1 MVRRCPSN
9 VFPEWLQLQT
19 FYDGTLPAS
28 RILLDSAA
36 NGSLR
41 TKTPEE
47 ALELIELLEKLEAS
61 AAGTLMACGICGG
74 PHENH
79 NCMSFEDD
87 QFSTAQVNY
96 VNNQPRPP
104 YNDPHSNTYNPG

>member
-19 FYDGTLPAS
+19 FYDGTLPTS

-47 ALELIELLEKLEAS
+47 ALELIEL
-61 AAGTLMACGICGG
+61 
-74 PHENH
+74 
-79 NCMSFEDD
+79 
-87 QFSTAQVNY
+87 
-96 VNNQPRPP
+96 
-104 YNDPHSNTYNPG
+104 

>member
-19 FYDGTLPAS
+19 FYDGTLPTC
-28 RILLDSAA
+28 RILLDSAD

-47 ALELIELLEKLEAS
+47 ALGLID
-61 AAGTLMACGICGG
+61 I
-74 PHENH
+74 
-79 NCMSFEDD
+79 
-87 QFSTAQVNY
+87 
-96 VNNQPRPP
+96 
-104 YNDPHSNTYNPG
+104 

>member
-1 MVRRCPSN
+1 MVRKCPSN

-36 NGSLR
+36 NGSLH

-47 ALELIELLEKLEAS
+47 ALEPIEL
-61 AAGTLMACGICGG
+61 
-74 PHENH
+74 
-79 NCMSFEDD
+79 
-87 QFSTAQVNY
+87 
-96 VNNQPRPP
+96 
-104 YNDPHSNTYNPG
+104 

>member
-1 MVRRCPSN
+1 MIRRCPNN

-19 FYDGTLPAS
+19 FYDETLPTS

-47 ALELIELLEKLEAS
+47 ALELIEL
-61 AAGTLMACGICGG
+61 
-74 PHENH
+74 
-79 NCMSFEDD
+79 
-87 QFSTAQVNY
+87 
-96 VNNQPRPP
+96 
-104 YNDPHSNTYNPG
+104 